1 MAERPALMVTR
12 TLTAGLAWGLLWAV
26 GYNPADYPARLA
38 VRALGRPAAAVN
50 QGMRRE
56 GRGLAS
62 IEFRLKDGSVVRQTT
77 HTAAFESPGGVRLLT
92 LDLGGMKVHRPSK
105 GFPFGLFDYVLTL
118 ALAFLALRLWVPG
131 FFGPP
136 PVFPRPGAPRLP
148 WTALKAADIAAAV
161 CAILG
166 PFLYSPAQAC
176 LTAVVWLAVR
186 SARLLG
192 FVEFIQLAP
201 PAAAH
206 PLLAI
211 PPSVD
216 APVRRVPEPRKDP
229 DSFLAVSTREGW
241 SRIPAGALAAGF
253 LILALVKARNQLV
266 SVPEPG
272 YHLFGLGL
280 ETWSLVGWALVT
292 SGLAVA
298 LREFLLA
305 WRRSED

>member
-1 MAERPALMVTR
+1 MSV
-12 TLTAGLAWGLLWAV
+12 WGFLWAV
-26 GYNPADYPARLA
+26 GYSPADYPARLA
-38 VRALGRPAAAVN
+38 VRALGSPAAADYR
-50 QGMRRE
+50 GMRRE
-56 GRGLAS
+56 GPGHVSL
-62 IEFRLKDGSVVRQTT
+62 EFRMKDGSVVRQTT
-77 HTAAFESPGGVRLLT
+77 HPAAFKSPGGIRLLT
-92 LDLGGMKVHRPSK
+92 LELGGGRKLHRPSK
-105 GFPFGLFDYVLTL
+105 GFPFGFFDYVLTL
-118 ALAFLALRLWVPG
+118 GLAFLAVRLWLPG

-148 WTALKAADIAAAV
+148 WTALTAADIAAAV

-176 LTAVVWLAVR
+176 LTTGIWLAVR

-192 FVEFIQLAP
+192 VVEFIQLAP

-216 APVRRVPEPRKDP
+216 TPVRRVPEPRKDP

-253 LILALVKARNQLV
+253 LILAVVNARNHLV
-266 SVPEPG
+266 AVPEPG
-272 YHLFGLGL
+272 YHLFGLTLG
-280 ETWSLVGWALVT
+280 TWSVIGWALVA
-292 SGLAVA
+292 LAVVSGI
-298 LREFLLA
+298 REFLAA